1 MCGFV
6 AQISKQAQEPD
17 KKMISKMAEDIHHR
31 GPDDTGFYYDD
42 WFGLGFKRLSII
54 DLSKAAHQPMF
65 DENKRFVIVYNG
77 EIYNFK
83 DIRQELLK
91 EGYNFISSSDTE
103 VVLKSYMAW
112 GPGCLSKFVGMF
124 AFLIVDL
131 LNDKVFAARDQLG
144 IKPLYFYHDKKNVL
158 LASEIKCFRH
168 YLRFGVNDSALYEQF
183 IYRYVSGR
191 QTIYKDIYRLLPG
204 TYLEINKHGDISE
217 VKYYDVTDSL
227 LNSER
232 LKIDQDVI
240 EEELKKSIYAHTQS
254 DVGYNI
260 QLSGGLDS
268 SYITGVLSKDYNQTL
283 NTYSVE
289 LKEEKCDEG
298 PYQAYVSNKFN
309 VNHHGFLLDGKDLA
323 DNLQKATWHFD
334 FPIVHSPSTFLMLL
348 CKHSRDNSKVILTGE
363 GADELFGGYSRYNI
377 PFSRRFS
384 FLLKRLGVRPEIFP
398 NFWKFGSLKFLLSQ
412 DIGMDEQIL
421 FSKEAMLKMLR
432 MVDQN
437 TSYRRQ
443 VADKFQ
449 DLLRKII
456 ASDQTSYLCAL
467 FERQDKMAMAMSVE
481 TRVPFCTYQLFD
493 LINNTNFNDKI
504 NPEPKI
510 ILKKISEKYFK
521 SDFIYRRKI
530 GFILPFASWLRDR
543 KQLGRYLDLLTDNAF
558 KQRGFYDVASVQRA
572 IKEHLQQARDNSRYL
587 INLIQFEI
595 WHRMFIDK

>member
-6 AQISKQAQEPD
+6 AQISKQALEPD

-83 DIRQELLK
+83 DIRQELFK
-91 EGYNFISSSDTE
+91 EGYNFFSSSDTE

-112 GPGCLSKFVGMF
+112 GQGCLSKFVGMF

-144 IKPLYFYHDKKNVL
+144 IKPLYFYHDKNNLL

-168 YLRFGVNDSALYEQF
+168 YLKFGVNDSALYEQF

-204 TYLEINKHGDISE
+204 NYLESNKHGDISE

-268 SYITGVLSKDYNQTL
+268 SYITAVLSKDYNQRL

-298 PYQAYVSNKFN
+298 PYQAYVSTKFN
-309 VNHHGFLLDGKDLA
+309 VNHHGFTLDGKDLA

-377 PFSRRFS
+377 PFPRRFS
-384 FLLKRLGVRPEIFP
+384 FLLKRFGVRPEIFP
-398 NFWKFGSLKFLLSQ
+398 NFGKFGSLRFLLSQ
-412 DIGMDEQIL
+412 EIGMDEQIL

-432 MVDQN
+432 MVDQE
-437 TSYRRQ
+437 TCYRRQ
-443 VADKFQ
+443 VADKFH
-449 DLLRKII
+449 DLLRRII

-481 TRVPFCTYQLFD
+481 TRVPFCTFQLFD
-493 LINNTNFNDKI
+493 LINNLNFNDKI
-504 NPEPKI
+504 TPEPKI
-510 ILKKISEKYFK
+510 ILKKISERYFK

-530 GFILPFASWLRDR
+530 GFILPFSSWLRDR
-543 KQLGRYLDLLTDNAF
+543 KKLGRYLDLLTDNTF
-558 KQRGFYDVASVQRA
+558 KQRGFYDVAFVQRA
-572 IKEHLQQARDNSRYL
+572 IKAHLQEERDNSRYL

-595 WHRMFIDK
+595 WHRMFIDV